1 MGNDAHGPSRG
12 VDTLTSISSV
22 GPLTAINP
30 IPATLGDARAVTIS
44 NSPAS
49 PSSTSVTLGQ
59 GAGAPLTYSPPSTVS
74 ASGVTW
80 ERDAVDPVSTAMAS
94 AVLSRTAAGRLEGVA
109 SALLA
114 RFKTDGGNFSQSAVL
129 PRTPEQLPGIADAT
143 AARLPAQSDDTY
155 TLRITTASGAKVA
168 VTLGNNADGL
178 AVQIEVTDGEL
189 SETERNAI
197 AGLSKSFQDAVDG
210 LASVPPRIALAGL
223 AKFNTAVL
231 SSVSLQATSSTN
243 GVMAQTIDFVADSK
257 QRSLTIKST
266 AGVVKVDVDVSKP
279 ALFGNEQQRAAAVSD
294 YLQQFDGAQSRGRGD
309 AELMSLFK
317 DAFTELHKT
326 YEAGAA
332 PSSQASSRVA
342 AGYTYRSLL
351 SGVAD
356 FSASVSQTM
365 QLANP
370 YKVSEVDQFT
380 YQVAQSSSVSGRA
393 YFDLAVKQ
401 EQRSNLAASYH
412 AALTPLMTLE
422 LSKDKES
429 QNYRYFQ
436 INDKLSSQ
444 TDIRYEE
451 GALALATLTQSRNLS
466 MRVQTYMKGELVDD
480 NTIPVSES
488 KTRSLLSLVLAAD
501 LEPREEDRLQRRDPA
516 QADAILLGKH
526 VSLARSVAR
535 ERQV

>member
-1 MGNDAHGPSRG
+1 M
-12 VDTLTSISSV
+12 TSVSSV

-30 IPATLGDARAVTIS
+30 IPASSGGGRAVTIS
-44 NSPAS
+44 NAPPI
-49 PSSTSVTLGQ
+49 PSSTSVVLGQ
-59 GAGAPLTYSPPSTVS
+59 GAGTTLTYSPPSTAS
-74 ASGVTW
+74 TSGVTW
-80 ERDAVDPVSTAMAS
+80 ERDAVDAVSSAMAS
-94 AVLSRTAAGRLEGVA
+94 AVLSRSAAGRLEGVA

-129 PRTPEQLPGIADAT
+129 PRTPDQLAGLTDAM
-143 AARLPAQSDDTY
+143 AARLPAQSDDAY

-210 LASVPPRIALAGL
+210 LASVPPRMALAGL

-257 QRSLTIKST
+257 QRSLTVKSA

-294 YLQQFDGAQSRGRGD
+294 YLQQFDTAQGRGKGD
-309 AELMSLFK
+309 ADLMALFK

-365 QLANP
+365 EMTNP
-370 YKVSEVDQFT
+370 YKTSEIDQFT
-380 YQVAQSSSVSGRA
+380 YQVAQSSSVSGRPL
-393 YFDLAVKQ
+393 FDLAVKQ

-412 AALTPLMTLE
+412 AALTPQMKLD
-422 LSKDKES
+422 LSNDKDS
-429 QNYRYFQ
+429 QNYRFYQ
-436 INDKLSSQ
+436 INDKVSSQ

-451 GALALATLTQSRNLS
+451 GRLAAATLTQSRNLS
-466 MRVQTYMKGELVDD
+466 MRVQTYMKGELVGDS
-480 NTIPVSES
+480 TIPVSES
-488 KTRSLLSLVLAAD
+488 KTRDLLLLVRAAD
-501 LEPREEDRLQRRDPA
+501 LEPREDDHLRRRDPA

-526 VSLARSVAR
+526 LSLARSVAR
-535 ERQV
+535 ERQG